1 MSTDNKNVT
10 VDFDDI
16 DNIFDD
22 KGSKNVQKAA
32 LKADDAAAKVV
43 DSAALTGEEGTTV
56 LSGDMNDML
65 TGEEGTT
72 VLSNEEMGLDL
83 NTPNEFVPQ
92 GGFQPV
98 SGPIPTAPQGGFQPQ
113 NGPIPNAA
121 PQQNNPVPPV
131 APQGGFQPQ
140 NGPIPNAPQQNKPVP
155 PVPPQGGFKPQNG
168 PIPQQIPNFQPRPAG
183 VEPNKNAASAQ
194 GMPQAPNMQTPN
206 GAPQAPN
213 MQTPNGAPQA
223 PNMQAPNG
231 MPAVKPGVLAGP
243 APNMP
248 QMNGPMP
255 GAIPPDGMS
264 KKAKKV
270 KTPKDKSQNSGEGKG
285 MKVFGLVSMFIA
297 IAGIIAAG
305 VLLALNLF
313 FSDYTKNYK
322 DSAKKGIQS
331 EISVITSDGSDQED
345 EDDVDDDSDETD
357 DADDDSADEE

>member
-1 MSTDNKNVT
+1 MSTDNKNAT